1 MGSDDI
7 VVGKSGKSPAE
18 RTSKT
23 AILENLAK
31 PAGASATAESSPSVQ
46 ERHCGAMTEQPCY
59 GGATSIPQTF
69 LHLVGCREPG
79 AKSGTKSPAPAGRS
93 RAR

>member
-7 VVGKSGKSPAE
+7 VVGKSVSD

-23 AILENLAK
+23 VTLENPAK
-31 PAGASATAESSPSVQ
+31 RAGVSAPTESSPSAQ

-79 AKSGTKSPAPAGRS
+79 VKSGTKSSAPAGRS
-93 RAR
+93 GAR